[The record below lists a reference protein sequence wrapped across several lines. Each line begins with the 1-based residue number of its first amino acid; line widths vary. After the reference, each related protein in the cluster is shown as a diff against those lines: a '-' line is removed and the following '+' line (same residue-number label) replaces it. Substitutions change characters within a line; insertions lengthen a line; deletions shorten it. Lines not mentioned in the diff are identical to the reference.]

1 MRIAK
6 TFAAAAALALAGG
19 SIAAQAE
26 TVRTAAPASDESE
39 LSGSA
44 GTSHLLIIAAVAAAI
59 VGGVAIAGGDDDPVS
74 Q

>member
-6 TFAAAAALALAGG
+6 TLAAAAALTFAGG

-26 TVRTAAPASDESE
+26 TVRTAAPVSEESE
-39 LSGSA
+39 LSGST
-44 GTSHLLIIAAVAAAI
+44 GTTHLLIIVAVAAAI
-59 VGGVAIAGGDDDPVS
+59 VGGVALTDGDDDPVS